1 MYIRELSLARAVDV
15 SSRYN
20 EQEIRSFPPCE
31 RVRGGFRIKMLL
43 LGSSVN
49 RDVPLTGYY
58 LVIPSN

>member
-31 RVRGGFRIKMLL
+31 RVRGGFRI
-43 LGSSVN
+43 
-49 RDVPLTGYY
+49 
-58 LVIPSN
+58 